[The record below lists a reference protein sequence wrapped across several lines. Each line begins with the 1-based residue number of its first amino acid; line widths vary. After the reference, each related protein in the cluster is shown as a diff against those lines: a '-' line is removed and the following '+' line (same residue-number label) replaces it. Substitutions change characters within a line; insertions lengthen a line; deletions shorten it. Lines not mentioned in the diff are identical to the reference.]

1 MLMKITIFQRS
12 GILNTLKI
20 SSNDGELL
28 TSWLL
33 DLLSYFVTITVS
45 FSGLIKSK
53 TSNNTIENTE
63 PIQKI
68 K

>member
-20 SSNDGELL
+20 SSSDGELL